1 MGRILV
7 DDQGAEI
14 AGQSHDRKVEE
25 RKNPA
30 VFLKNGVD
38 LENGPHVDLVKKG
51 PVVADLDQEAKNLGL
66 QNGLD
71 QETKNQG
78 PEKENVQLHEAKKE
92 VDPGLSLVLNLDR
105 GVVADPAHEPRNYPN
120 IKNRSYILGFM
131 SKLAKFSCRF

>member
-38 LENGPHVDLVKKG
+38 LENGPHVDLVKNG
-51 PVVADLDQEAKNLGL
+51 PVVADLDHEAKNLGL

-71 QETKNQG
+71 QETKKSRSR
-78 PEKENVQLHEAKKE
+78 ERKRSTSRSKKR
-92 VDPGLSLVLNLDR
+92 SR
-105 GVVADPAHEPRNYPN
+105 PRS
-120 IKNRSYILGFM
+120 KSRSK
-131 SKLAKFSCRF
+131 SRSRSRRRSRS

>member
-1 MGRILV
+1 MTEKYLKCSFSSFWLTFKIFENKQFLL
-7 DDQGAEI
+7 D
-14 AGQSHDRKVEE
+14 
-25 RKNPA
+25 PA

-51 PVVADLDQEAKNLGL
+51 PVVADLDHEAKNLGL

-105 GVVADPAHEPRNYPN
+105 GG
-120 IKNRSYILGFM
+120 KKLKYIGN
-131 SKLAKFSCRF
+131 